1 MAPPVLLFGPLA
13 GLLLLSR
20 PGTARE
26 WVWLFGAGLWS
37 VVWLQQSGG
46 LAGQF
51 ARAAAVF
58 LAGTFLALTV
68 WRPSALFS
76 RAMTATTIAA
86 AALALWMWHL
96 GLGWGEVQRSLEQN
110 LWTYNRDVMLR
121 LGEAVRDGASGEG
134 MMVEMSSMVRTVGS
148 FYPAFLALASLGGL
162 RLAWTWYHR
171 IAGHPV
177 GSAPTRFTAFR
188 FNDQL
193 VWGWV
198 IGLGLSLLPLA
209 PSGKLIGG
217 NLLLVWAVLYA
228 VRGLA
233 VFSAS
238 SGRLPLPIILTIS
251 FIAMFLLPFVL
262 AGLTLLGLADTWL
275 DFRRRLVATPT
286 T

>member
-1 MAPPVLLFGPLA
+1 M
-13 GLLLLSR
+13 LLLSR

-26 WVWLFGAGLWS
+26 WIWLVGVGVWSFL
-37 VVWLQQSGG
+37 WLQQSGG

-51 ARAAAVF
+51 ARAGAVF

-76 RAMTATTIAA
+76 RAMTATAIAGF
-86 AALALWMWHL
+86 ALTLWMWHL
-96 GLGWGEVQRSLEQN
+96 DLGWGEVQRSLEQN
-110 LWTYNRDVMLR
+110 LWTYNRDLMLR
-121 LGEAVRDGASGEG
+121 LREVAGNGAGGEG
-134 MMVEMSSMVRTVGS
+134 MMVEMSSMVRTIGS
-148 FYPAFLALASLGGL
+148 LYPAFLALASIGGL

-171 IAGHPV
+171 IAEHPM
-177 GSAPTRFTAFR
+177 GSAPPQFTSFR

-198 IGLGLSLLPLA
+198 IGLALSLLPLT

-217 NLLLVWAVLYA
+217 NLLLVWAAIYA

-233 VFSAS
+233 VFSAG
-238 SGRLPLPIILTIS
+238 SGRLPVPIVVTIS
-251 FIAMFLLPFVL
+251 VVAMFLFPFVM